1 MVVNSEGGQQ
11 QAHSVSLMKD
21 GLHLPKAISIMCLS
35 FLSKNQVMAIQTPRD
50 TLARAGA
57 TAGAPVLAALAL
69 AGWPQVLGATSGGRG
84 EQTSPSAPCRLLLAP
99 RPHAAVHTAY
109 DKAPFTGGQEVEA
122 QV

>member
-57 TAGAPVLAALAL
+57 QLEPPCWLHWPWRAGRRPWVLPAGAEESKRHHL
-69 AGWPQVLGATSGGRG
+69 
-84 EQTSPSAPCRLLLAP
+84 
-99 RPHAAVHTAY
+99 PHVVY
-109 DKAPFTGGQEVEA
+109 S
-122 QV
+122 